1 MHKQLLR
8 FADVQAL
15 VGLSRSTVWRLEKAA
30 KFPRRRQ
37 ISPGT
42 VAWPKEEVE
51 AWLQSRPAVDAE
63 AGQDERTTSNV
74 PMAKSCRRTSR
85 SDADTAK
92 GGK

>member
-1 MHKQLLR
+1 MEYIRYRELR
-8 FADVQAL
+8 RLTD
-15 VGLSRSTVWRLEKAA
+15 GMGRTTVWRLEKAA

-51 AWLQSRPAVDAE
+51 AWLQSRPAVEDE
-63 AGQDERTTSNV
+63 AGQDEHTTSNV
-74 PMAKSCRRTSR
+74 PMAKRRRKTSR